1 RAAGRSQDRGDTR
14 YFSAVQRQ
22 PLLTRE
28 EEADLAMRVKAGD
41 RDAADILVRSHLRL
55 VIKVASRYRN
65 YGLPMNELVQEGSI
79 GLMQA
84 VGRFDPERGVRLATY
99 AMWWIKAAIQDYIL
113 RSWSMVRIGTTAAQK
128 ALFFNLRK
136 LKARLRRSDESRAS
150 ESLDPTDVG

>member
-1 RAAGRSQDRGDTR
+1 MIDRLTRNVRAAGRSQDRGDTR

-41 RDAADILVRSHLRL
+41 REAADILVRSHLRL

-84 VGRFDPERGVRLATY
+84 VERFDPERGVRLATY
-99 AMWWIKAAIQDYIL
+99 AMW
-113 RSWSMVRIGTTAAQK
+113 
-128 ALFFNLRK
+128 
-136 LKARLRRSDESRAS
+136 
-150 ESLDPTDVG
+150 